1 MKKNIDYI
9 YDLVKNA
16 CEKESG
22 INIVDKG
29 LKLSEEV
36 GELAAEILKL
46 RGIKFSELDE
56 DEIKKR
62 ILLESCDVLIMIF
75 SIMDEMN
82 FSKEEITEMTES
94 QIQKWIN
101 SLRVKKYNK

>member
-1 MKKNIDYI
+1 MNNNIDYI
-9 YDLVKNA
+9 YDLVRQA
-16 CEKESG
+16 CERESG

-46 RGIKFSELDE
+46 RGIKFTELNE
-56 DEIKKR
+56 QEIKKK

-75 SIMDEMN
+75 SIMYEMN
-82 FSKEEITEMTES
+82 FSKEEIVEMTKS
-94 QIQKWIN
+94 QIEKWIN
-101 SLRVKKYNK
+101 SPKK